1 MSGPTIRRRGDHLGG
16 LPSRLPPGERIL
28 WQGKPDWRVLARRA
42 LHVRGLAFYLG
53 LMLCWFAVADFR
65 PSNAG
70 RTAAGV
76 CCLAVMGIAALG
88 LLVLFAW
95 LLARS
100 TVYTLTDQRLVLRFG
115 IALSMSVNLPLRL
128 IDSASL
134 RVWADGTGDI
144 PLAVSGRQKL
154 GYAVLWPH
162 SRPWRLSQPEPML
175 RAVPNAAEVARLLSE
190 ALAGTAAMTRAGAA
204 ATSAPPAPVE
214 PVLVPERVMA

>member
-1 MSGPTIRRRGDHLGG
+1 MSGPIIRRRGDRLGG

-28 WQGKPDWRVLARRA
+28 WQGRPDWRVLARRA

-70 RTAAGV
+70 RTLAGV
-76 CCLAVMGIAALG
+76 LCLAVMGVAALG
-88 LLVLFAW
+88 LLGVFAW

-100 TVYTLTDQRLVLRFG
+100 TVYTLTDQRIVLRFG

-128 IDSASL
+128 IDSASV
-134 RVWADGTGDI
+134 RVWPDGTGDI
-144 PLAVSGRQKL
+144 PLAVNGRQKL

-162 SRPWRLSQPEPML
+162 ARPWRLGQPEPML
-175 RAVPNAAEVARLLSE
+175 RAVPDAAEVARKLSD
-190 ALAGTAAMTRAGAA
+190 ALAGTASLAA
-204 ATSAPPAPVE
+204 VGTAARAPVAAPG
-214 PVLVPERVMA
+214 PVRVPEQVLA

>member
-1 MSGPTIRRRGDHLGG
+1 MTGPIIRRRGDRLGG

-28 WQGKPDWRVLARRA
+28 WQDRPDWRVLARRA
-42 LHVRGLAFYLG
+42 LHVRGLACYLG

-70 RTAAGV
+70 RTLAGV
-76 CCLAVMGIAALG
+76 LCLAVMGVAALG

-128 IDSASL
+128 IDSASV
-134 RVWADGTGDI
+134 RVWPDGTGDI
-144 PLAVSGRQKL
+144 PLAVAGRQKL

-162 SRPWRLSQPEPML
+162 ARPWRLGQPEPML
-175 RAVPNAAEVARLLSE
+175 RAVPEAAKVARMLSE
-190 ALAGTAAMTRAGAA
+190 TLARTAPVAGAGTVVRAPAAST
-204 ATSAPPAPVE
+204 E
-214 PVLVPERVMA
+214 PVRVPEQVPA